1 MSSAWSCALYQSYVC
16 VVVRLEN
23 RCLPLLPALF
33 FFIIFLNTV
42 KEKHTHLVEMGA
54 LLTAKQHDGC
64 ARASFHQ
71 NIKP

>member
-1 MSSAWSCALYQSYVC
+1 MLASSSCS
-16 VVVRLEN
+16 
-23 RCLPLLPALF
+23 F
-33 FFIIFLNTV
+33 FFFIFLNTV